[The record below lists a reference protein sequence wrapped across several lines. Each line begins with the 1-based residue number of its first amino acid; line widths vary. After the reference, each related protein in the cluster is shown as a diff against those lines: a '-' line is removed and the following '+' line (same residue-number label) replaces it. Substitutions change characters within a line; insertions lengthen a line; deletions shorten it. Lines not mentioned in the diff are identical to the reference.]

1 MARSPSSRPKGRGR
15 SPGRDYAAEY
25 ARRKAQG
32 RAKGKTTQEARG
44 HKPREHIA
52 RAKREFDQ
60 AMQGGLTTY
69 ERGQIK
75 KLAGDI
81 APMVR
86 GSNAAD
92 INDRL
97 KRWAQGQG
105 GYGAIRALKD
115 EVKALKKIKGARVVV
130 RRRRGARIIKLDIS
144 GRAANRARMEAWA
157 DRWGL
162 PDWRW
167 LFYK

>member
-1 MARSPSSRPKGRGR
+1 MVKSPSSRPRGRGR
-15 SPGRDYAAEY
+15 PQSAYEKRIAAHLAAHPGATR
-25 ARRKAQG
+25 
-32 RAKGKTTQEARG
+32 QEARG
-44 HKPREHIA
+44 HKPREHVA
-52 RAKREFDQ
+52 RATREREQ
-60 AMQGGLTTY
+60 ALQGGLTTY

-75 KLAGDI
+75 RLAAEI

-86 GSNAAD
+86 GAGAAD

-97 KRWAQGQG
+97 KRWAQGHG
-105 GYGAIRALKD
+105 GYGAVRALKD
-115 EVKALKKIKGARVVV
+115 EVKALKKIKGARVIV

-157 DRWGL
+157 ERWGL